1 MDAKTRA
8 AYLTECPA
16 FGIDPKTKEKGYDP
30 EQTECVKCQELD
42 PAMADA
48 CRDEC
53 NVEQDKEQTMQEQEA
68 VEPVQEAAGSP
79 RIDDLPENGSN
90 KGQNDDG
97 PAEADSEAV
106 DLVKTASAIEWK
118 GPGHYVLV
126 ADGDQMILR
135 QTDAEGSDGIDLARK
150 PRGMEKISIEK
161 PKSKRGKFNVADAVV
176 KLLMAGPI
184 QAKNAID
191 QIEAEVGCT
200 KGTAWNQVGAA
211 TAYGVRFGVLEKVG
225 KEFRPVVKS
234 AE

>member
-53 NVEQDKEQTMQEQEA
+53 NVEQDKEQNMQEQEA
-68 VEPVQEAAGSP
+68 VEPVQEAVGSP
-79 RIDDLPENGSN
+79 RNDDQAENVSN
-90 KGQNDDG
+90 QGQNEDG

-150 PRGMEKISIEK
+150 PRGMEKIAIEK
-161 PKSKRGKFNVADAVV
+161 PKGNRGGTSRMDVLWK
-176 KLLMAGPI
+176 LMADGKLRTRKQYAELLI
-184 QAKNAID
+184 QALPQFTLEKMESFVRD
-191 QIEAEVGCT
+191 YFYFC
-200 KGTAWNQVGAA
+200 VGAGFMVQNDDGTYSKA
-211 TAYGVRFGVLEKVG
+211 
-225 KEFRPVVKS
+225 
-234 AE
+234 